1 MNRFYVTM
9 SAMWLSAMLSTPAG
23 AATGDQMIDASGAH
37 AHASHAMSEHGESAV
52 GKAGDPAKVTRTVTI
67 DMNDSMRFSP
77 AVIAVKQGEVLR
89 FVVKNSGKLK
99 HELVIGSAGELK
111 EHAQMM
117 AKFPEME
124 HAEPNQVTLAP
135 GKTGTVIWQ
144 FDKAGNVDF
153 ACLQPG
159 HFEAGMKGT
168 VQVAKR

>member
-1 MNRFYVTM
+1 MK
-9 SAMWLSAMLSTPAG
+9 
-23 AATGDQMIDASGAH
+23 DASGAH
-37 AHASHAMSEHGESAV
+37 THASHAMNEHGESAV

-135 GKTGTVIWQ
+135 GTTGTMIWQ
-144 FDKAGNVDF
+144 FDTAGTVDF

-159 HFEAGMKGT
+159 HFEAGMKGQ